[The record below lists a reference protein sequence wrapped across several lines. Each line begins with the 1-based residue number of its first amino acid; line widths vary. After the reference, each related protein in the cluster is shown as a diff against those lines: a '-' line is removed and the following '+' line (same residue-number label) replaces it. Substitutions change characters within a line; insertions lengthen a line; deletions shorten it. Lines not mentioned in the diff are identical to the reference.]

1 MPYRVAVLG
10 INTIWDTDRWMCKEY
25 GISEEDAKTYTKG
38 SGKRIVVTC
47 PDCKKQKE
55 IKINNL
61 NKHNSINCENC
72 SDNFSYPEKFMI
84 NILNQ
89 LNIEY
94 IRQYKPDYLKRDG
107 EGQKSSD
114 FYLPQYKRIIETDGK
129 LRHKGGVAF
138 DKTVESL
145 QKSIET
151 DRWKDEQHLLHGL
164 KTIRI
169 NCFESNMEYIKR
181 NILNSEL
188 NKLFDLSKIDWLK
201 CDSEAQRSLVK
212 EVCEYWN
219 NKEELEKTRNLAEY
233 FGVSDYTVRRYLK
246 RGTKLGWCKFTPHN
260 GKRIAV
266 FKDEKPYIP
275 EGRKDNT
282 FESGCEVERLS
293 KENLNMFGRV
303 LFQANIS
310 KVCLGELKSTG
321 GFVFKYINLE

>member
-169 NCFESNMEYIKR
+169 NCFESDMEYIK
-181 NILNSEL
+181 NSILNSEL
-188 NKLFDLSKIDWLK
+188 INFGDFSKVNWLK
-201 CDSEAQRSLVK
+201 VHKFALNNLVR
-212 EVCEYWN
+212 EVCDYYN
-219 NKEELEKTRNLAEY
+219 NKKDWETVTNLMKVFKLSRTTIIEY
-233 FGVSDYTVRRYLK
+233 LNKGM
-246 RGTKLGWCKFTPHN
+246 KLGWCEYTGNEKP
-260 GKRIAV
+260 IAV
-266 FKDEKPYIP
+266 FKNGEPYIP
-275 EGRKDNT
+275 KGRENNIFKSAT
-282 FESGCEVERLS
+282 EIKRLS
-293 KENLNMFGRV
+293 EEDISMFGEI
-303 LFQANIS
+303 LNNKCIS
-310 KVCLGELKSTG
+310 AVCKGKQVNHYGYT
-321 GFVFKYINLE
+321 FRFI